1 VPLSSTLAGV
11 NEVYKKGYFTRFG
24 LSNYRAEEVEAVYY
38 YCKQHDYVLPTAYQG
53 NYSAVARKPDT
64 VLFPTLRKLGI
75 AFYAYSPLAGGFL
88 TRTKEQVAAGEGRF
102 GDFLGGMYKNMYAK
116 PTYLAVLSEWAAI
129 ADDVGCSRADL
140 AYRWVA
146 YNSPL
151 KPEYGDGVIVG
162 ASKLTQLEQTLEGL
176 KAGPLPDDAVQRI
189 ERIWKTVEHEAPLDN
204 YHL

>member
-24 LSNYRAEEVEAVYY
+24 LSNYRAEDVEAVYD

-102 GDFLGGMYKNMYAK
+102 GDFLGGMYKDMYAK
-116 PTYLAVLSEWAAI
+116 PTYLAALSEWAAI

-204 YHL
+204 YNR